1 MPRVI
6 RPYLGSA
13 EREQIWVRWRE
24 GEPIWKIAL
33 SLDRTSRTVCDELD
47 RGGGISPRPRR
58 RAPRTLSLHEREE
71 ISRGLAAQRSLRSI
85 ARSLC
90 RSASS
95 VCREVRRNGGP
106 NAYRA
111 GRADQRAWDRAR
123 RPKACLLARSP
134 RLRQCVAE
142 KLQLQWSPQQI
153 AAWLVR
159 RYPSDQSM
167 RVSHE
172 TIYRTLFVQARGA
185 LKRELTAHLRSHR
198 KRRGARHAEGAG
210 ARGGSIVGE
219 LSIRERPAE
228 AEDRAVPGHW
238 EGDLLCGSNGS
249 QIATLVERHSR
260 LVMLQKIPDKNSVRV
275 ARALARKIKQ
285 LPKELRR
292 SLAWDRGIEMA
303 SHRQFT
309 LATDV
314 QVYFC
319 DPYSPWQ
326 RGSNE
331 NTNGLLRQYFPKGRD
346 LSVYSQAQ
354 LDEVAERL
362 NGRPR
367 QTLGWQTPAERF
379 AETVASIG

>member
-6 RPYLGSA
+6 RPYLSSA
-13 EREQIWVRWRE
+13 EREQIWVRWRA

-58 RAPRTLSLHEREE
+58 RARRSLSLHEREE
-71 ISRGLAAQRSLRSI
+71 ISRGLAAQRSMRSI
-85 ARSLC
+85 AHSLC

-95 VCREVRRNGGP
+95 ISREVRRNGGAG
-106 NAYRA
+106 AYRA

-238 EGDLLCGSNGS
+238 EGDLLCGSHGS

-275 ARALARKIKQ
+275 ARALARKIKR

-303 SHRQFT
+303 SYKQFT

-354 LDEVAERL
+354 LDEIAERL

-379 AETVASIG
+379 AQIVASTG